1 MDLDLLRDPVL
12 GGLDQGQ
19 ESECGTGLF
28 LVALPKP
35 RMGDPFQYANGQA
48 AAPGSGSSQ
57 HRRVVH
63 EVKHSEGK

>member
-1 MDLDLLRDPVL
+1 MDLDSLMDAVP
-12 GGLDQGQ
+12 GGLHQAQ
-19 ESECGTGLF
+19 ESECTAGLF